1 MKNLNNVKNAGYMMA
16 GLGGIIATVIIG
28 FIVVWMFFMRTETVE
43 PGHELVIVDKPYFV
57 GNEGVR
63 DETLKEG
70 RILLWRT
77 SDVVPIRMTPQSLQ
91 VKFDDLVSKD
101 SYLLDFETTIQ
112 YQIIDS
118 KRIVKD
124 FGATD
129 WFTNNMQRQYM
140 EYVRAAVKVET
151 MADMMSNIATA
162 DRVDVE
168 VTGKVEKLVKDA
180 NLPIRVLG
188 VSLGRAKPNDN
199 VLAQINQTAQELQR
213 HKTLAAATDAE
224 LQRAKEQTAKA
235 AADNAYRNALGMD
248 TRQFIELEAIKA
260 YSAAC
265 ARSERCIV
273 TPGMGTNVIIPAN
286 R

>member
-1 MKNLNNVKNAGYMMA
+1 MQNLNKMKNSGHMMA
-16 GLGGIIATVIIG
+16 GLGGLIVIVLGTLLSI
-28 FIVVWMFFMRTETVE
+28 WMFAMRTETVE

-77 SDVVPIRMTPQSLQ
+77 SDVVPIRMTPQALQ
-91 VKFDDLVSKD
+91 IKFEDLVSKD

-118 KRIVKD
+118 RRIVKD

-129 WFTNNMQRQYM
+129 WFINNMQRQYM
-140 EYVRAAVKVET
+140 EFVRAAVKKET
-151 MADMMSNIATA
+151 MANMMSDNATA
-162 DRVDVE
+162 DRVDAE
-168 VTGKVEKLVKDA
+168 VTTAVMKLVEDA
-180 NLPIRVLG
+180 KLPIRVLG
-188 VSLGRAKPNDN
+188 VSLGRAKPNPN
-199 VLAQINQTAQELQR
+199 VLEQINQTAQELQR

-248 TRQFIELEAIKA
+248 TTQFIQLEAIKA

-273 TPGMGTNVIIPAN
+273 TPGMGTNVLITGK
-286 R
+286 